1 MSFVIYIEKQV
12 SALRSNHKTGD
23 CPLFRSR
30 PSLAVNAASNWA
42 ALGIN
47 MLVAF
52 FLTPYI
58 ISSLGLSSY
67 GIWALVVSV
76 VGYYGLLDLGVS
88 SAILRYVAR
97 YAGQRNHVRLNEV
110 MNTSIAIFFVLGAV
124 VAMVTYFAAGP
135 LAGFFNVAAG
145 DRILFQRSIVL
156 LGFTTGFMFPGNVLQ
171 VAIIAH
177 ERFTIRNAI
186 LVATTVVRAVL
197 IVFVLA
203 RGGNIV
209 DLSVVNLAVCVGGIS
224 LNLVV
229 VKFCFPYVRFSW
241 RFCKKAV
248 AGSLFTFGFF
258 SCVSQIG
265 NLLRTKVGAAVIG
278 RFATMELVGIYN
290 VGLLLYM
297 YALKLI
303 ISCGGVFQPRLASL
317 AGIDGKQFTK
327 AIMRYSVILSNF
339 TVAVG
344 ITGALLCGD
353 FLRLWLPE
361 NFGDPKAAMYVFYI
375 LLASL
380 MPNMMTDVSVS
391 ALQAV
396 KKHKYIAYQT
406 VSEGVVNLALSI
418 WLVGRFG
425 IIGVAIA
432 AAIPAVIAR
441 VVIQPI
447 YCCKILGIKWSVY
460 MRQIMVTPLLVFG
473 ALLLFANLSGV
484 LPAAVTYP
492 QLILKGALVFGAY
505 MLIAFYVCIGS
516 QMRQEIFARLSRVY
530 LGVAGVVFRK
540 GLVGSE
546 NSDG

>member
-1 MSFVIYIEKQV
+1 MKKQEFT
-12 SALRSNHKTGD
+12 LRSNNKTGD
-23 CPLFRSR
+23 CPQFKGR

-58 ISSLGLSSY
+58 ITSLGLGSY

-97 YAGQRNHVRLNEV
+97 YAGQKDHVRLNEV
-110 MNTSIAIFFVLGAV
+110 MNTSIAIFSVLGVV
-124 VAMVTYFAAGP
+124 VAAITYFAAGP

-156 LGFTTGFMFPGNVLQ
+156 LGITTGFMFPGNVLS
-171 VAIIAH
+171 VAVIAH
-177 ERFTIRNAI
+177 ERFTIRNAL
-186 LVATTVVRAVL
+186 LVATTVVRAAL
-197 IVFVLA
+197 IVVVLG

-209 DLSVVNLAVCVGGIS
+209 DLSVVNLAVCVGGIL
-224 LNLVV
+224 LNFAV
-229 VKFCFPYVRFSW
+229 VKYCFPYVRFSW
-241 RFCKKAV
+241 RLCRKAV
-248 AGSLFTFGFF
+248 VGSLFTFGFF
-258 SCVSQIG
+258 SCISQIG

-278 RFATMELVGIYN
+278 RFLSMELVGVYN
-290 VGLLLYM
+290 IGLLLYM
-297 YALKLI
+297 HALKLI
-303 ISCGGVFQPRLASL
+303 ISCSGVFQPRLAAL
-317 AGIDGKQFTK
+317 AGIDGKQFTR
-327 AIMRYSVILSNF
+327 AIMRYSVILANF

-353 FLRLWLPE
+353 FLKLWLPE

-380 MPNMMTDVSVS
+380 MPNLMTDVSVS
-391 ALQAV
+391 ALQAI
-396 KKHKYIAYQT
+396 KKHKYVAYQT

-425 IIGVAIA
+425 IVGVAIA

-441 VVIQPI
+441 VIIQPI
-447 YCCKILGIKWSVY
+447 YCCKILGIKWSGY
-460 MRQIMVTPLLVFG
+460 MRQIIATPLLVFG
-473 ALLLFANLSGV
+473 AMLLFANLGGV

-492 QLILKGALVFGAY
+492 QLILKGAVVFGMY
-505 MLIAFYVCIGS
+505 SLIAFYVCIDN
-516 QMRQEIFARLSRVY
+516 QMRQEVLARMSRLY

-546 NSDG
+546 SSDG